1 MQLSFIDGHADTA
14 CRKYARFHTRL
25 RDWQGHVTV
34 DAMQK
39 LERYA
44 QFFAY
49 CPVCYGWDDYEKL
62 QEESYAMFQ
71 EDMAEFRDIMT
82 PVGNCAQMLQAW
94 ESGKTAAFR
103 SLEGAEGIGCDPG
116 RLEQAHEM
124 GFRMVS
130 LMWNY
135 ENPLGGS
142 NKTGGGLT
150 VQGREFVRRAQQ
162 LHMIVDVSHA
172 SSEVFREICDMAE
185 SPVIASHS
193 NCRAIC
199 EHTRNLTDD
208 EILRLKDC
216 GGTMGLNLYHEFL
229 TSDPQPGFDHMG
241 RHLENLL
248 EVGGE
253 DMLALG
259 GDLDGISNSPRGF
272 VHVDDYLSF
281 TDYLKSCGW
290 SETLLQKLCSENL
303 MRVMDACDLRPV

>member
-1 MQLSFIDGHADTA
+1 MQLAIIDGHADTA
-14 CRKYARFHTRL
+14 CCKYVRGEKRL
-25 RDWQGHVTV
+25 REWQGHVTV
-34 DAMQK
+34 DAMRK

-49 CPVCYGWDDYEKL
+49 CPVCYGRDDFEKL
-62 QEESYAMFQ
+62 QRESYAMFQ
-71 EDMAEFRDIMT
+71 EDLAELRDVMT
-82 PVGNCAQMLQAW
+82 PVGNRGQMLAAW
-94 ESGKTAAFR
+94 ESGKAAAFR

-150 VQGREFVRRAQQ
+150 AKGREFVHRAQK

-185 SPVIASHS
+185 YPVIASHS
-193 NCRAIC
+193 NSRAVC
-199 EHTRNLTDD
+199 EHSRNLTDE
-208 EILRLKDC
+208 EILRLKAC

-229 TSDPQPGFDHMG
+229 TTEPQPDFDHIR
-241 RHLENLL
+241 RHLDHLL

-259 GDLDGISNSPRGF
+259 GDLDGIAHSPEGF
-272 VHVDDYLSF
+272 TDI
-281 TDYLKSCGW
+281 TDYLNFADYLKGYGYSDA
-290 SETLLQKLCSENL
+290 LLQKLCSENL
-303 MRVMDACDLRPV
+303 MRVMDACGLRPV